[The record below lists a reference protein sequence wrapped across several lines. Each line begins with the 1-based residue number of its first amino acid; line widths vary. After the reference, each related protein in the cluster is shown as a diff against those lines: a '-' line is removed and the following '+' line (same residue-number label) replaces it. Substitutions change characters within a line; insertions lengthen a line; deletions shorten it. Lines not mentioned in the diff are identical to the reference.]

1 MREYLHM
8 GQRTGEVGSV
18 VKKLRD
24 WLPFEDLMFF
34 NWMAQEKSS
43 MV

>member
-8 GQRTGEVGSV
+8 GQRTGEVGLV
-18 VKKLRD
+18 VEELRD

-34 NWMAQEKSS
+34 N
-43 MV
+43 